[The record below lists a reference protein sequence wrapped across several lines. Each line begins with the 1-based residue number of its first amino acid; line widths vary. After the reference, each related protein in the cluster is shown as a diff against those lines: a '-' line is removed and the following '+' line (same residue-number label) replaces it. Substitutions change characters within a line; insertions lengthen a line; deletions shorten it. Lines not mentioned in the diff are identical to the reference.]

1 MNSLMRHPQRQIG
14 VVEPASNEET
24 TPLPDT
30 ALGDELAVSAPKLR
44 AGSCPGG
51 RVRLPRLGLCGDRR
65 LRVTGA
71 RCGGSCRSEK
81 MPQRRRRPAPPRVSS
96 GPQPSAS
103 GPQPSAQEGPVKRVA
118 HLVLIVSVRARR
130 RRRKSRARSPAG
142 GQADG
147 DRAIALPGTHS
158 GGLHG
163 VGVRGPLAP
172 APPHARRAPLSCWRG
187 FHERL

>member
-1 MNSLMRHPQRQIG
+1 VNSLMRHPQRQIG
-14 VVEPASNEET
+14 VVEPASSEET

-30 ALGDELAVSAPKLR
+30 AFGDELAVSAPKLL

-51 RVRLPRLGLCGDRR
+51 RVRLPRLGLRSDRR

-71 RCGGSCRSEK
+71 RCEVEAADHVEVKRCPSGG
-81 MPQRRRRPAPPRVSS
+81 APP
-96 GPQPSAS
+96 GCQS
-103 GPQPSAQEGPVKRVA
+103 GPQPSAQEGPAKRVA